1 MGVQA
6 IKHEALL
13 QEWTGRFAQC
23 RSSGMTV
30 KAWCEAQGVSIKKYY
45 YWERQVVA
53 KASGQADMPITSQPG
68 MLMRVNPAALPDG
81 DLTAMQSEIR
91 IRYGESVITM
101 PAGSSMEAVA
111 ELVKALNRH
120 V

>member
-1 MGVQA
+1 MGVEA

-30 KAWCEAQGVSIKKYY
+30 KAWCEAQGISIKKYY

-81 DLTAMQSEIR
+81 DLTATQSEIR